1 MTTLPSKQKA
11 LIDRCRQD
19 GQITTKLAC
28 QMLAGYYYSNH
39 EHYVSELLTRMV
51 KSGKLVRVKVGVYEL
66 GTRRVS
72 SDVEVNQSELF

>member
-19 GQITTKLAC
+19 GFITTKLANE
-28 QMLAGYYYSNH
+28 MLAGYYYHNH
-39 EHYVSELLTRMV
+39 EKYVSELLTRLV

-66 GTRRVS
+66 GTRKVS
-72 SDVEVNQSELF
+72 MDVEANQSELF